1 MLTIIKTSESI
12 SSIKYY
18 LVTSV
23 LAFIIIGINQYKTY
37 QNEYNANSYVGK
49 TAINHKDTTNN
60 KKLYKK
66 SMRNPSDIILLMG
79 EQGKFNFEATNSKG
93 ITFENDI
100 NLHSKKSVSTINND
114 GITTI
119 NKGLTDIQQIKTA
132 QYQNLIS
139 ELQQASGDGK
149 IPVMEELWRL
159 APEVGIDDYLLT
171 LLQLTTYDTDIYIRE
186 AASRILA
193 DLQQFKNDELS
204 TEEKLVSQIVEI
216 DAYKHLSPILT
227 GQDGP
232 VISGQADPN
241 RELYSILPDDLSEKR
256 SKYIDQLKD
265 LAFNAVDSDTKAY
278 AMMNLLEFDENI
290 AYDVIQY
297 QLLNSHNSDE
307 RFKALELLRSS
318 IGSHDSNKIR
328 RLLTIASD
336 DLDPTISVNA
346 STSLIILNNY
356 TQTVKEN
363 LNSIDNSQVYSEGDS
378 GINEPA
384 EYIR

>member
-204 TEEKLVSQIVEI
+204 TDKSWYHKL
-216 DAYKHLSPILT
+216 
-227 GQDGP
+227 
-232 VISGQADPN
+232 
-241 RELYSILPDDLSEKR
+241 
-256 SKYIDQLKD
+256 SKLMLI
-265 LAFNAVDSDTKAY
+265 NT
-278 AMMNLLEFDENI
+278 
-290 AYDVIQY
+290 
-297 QLLNSHNSDE
+297 SHQS
-307 RFKALELLRSS
+307 
-318 IGSHDSNKIR
+318 
-328 RLLTIASD
+328 
-336 DLDPTISVNA
+336 
-346 STSLIILNNY
+346 
-356 TQTVKEN
+356 
-363 LNSIDNSQVYSEGDS
+363 
-378 GINEPA
+378 
-384 EYIR
+384 

>member
-1 MLTIIKTSESI
+1 M
-12 SSIKYY
+12 
-18 LVTSV
+18 
-23 LAFIIIGINQYKTY
+23 
-37 QNEYNANSYVGK
+37 
-49 TAINHKDTTNN
+49 
-60 KKLYKK
+60 
-66 SMRNPSDIILLMG
+66 
-79 EQGKFNFEATNSKG
+79 
-93 ITFENDI
+93 
-100 NLHSKKSVSTINND
+100 
-114 GITTI
+114 
-119 NKGLTDIQQIKTA
+119 
-132 QYQNLIS
+132 
-139 ELQQASGDGK
+139 
-149 IPVMEELWRL
+149 
-159 APEVGIDDYLLT
+159 
-171 LLQLTTYDTDIYIRE
+171 
-186 AASRILA
+186 
-193 DLQQFKNDELS
+193 
-204 TEEKLVSQIVEI
+204 VSQIVEI